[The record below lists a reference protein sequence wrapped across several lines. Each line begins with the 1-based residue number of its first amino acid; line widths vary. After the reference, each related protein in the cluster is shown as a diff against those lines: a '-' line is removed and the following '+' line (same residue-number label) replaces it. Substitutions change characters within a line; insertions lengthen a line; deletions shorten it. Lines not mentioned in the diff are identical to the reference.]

1 MIARKGAVKL
11 DGYADEVNGLNAA
24 PTPIRLRGLDGL
36 RAVAVS
42 LVVWHN
48 FGRIPG
54 TARWG
59 SLGTM
64 RAGYVGVTLFFVL
77 SGFLIT
83 HRLLDEIASSGNIG
97 FRAFYLRRAARLFP
111 ALALT
116 LVVLVGLNAARQHP
130 WPDTGAALGS
140 AAAYV
145 FNFAALHANP
155 KRPLGGPGWGH
166 LWSLAVEEQFY
177 FVWPV
182 ILVGAAKRMTGRHLV
197 RVLIGVALVI
207 TAWRTLL
214 WRHGASFSRL
224 YLATDVRFDALVLG
238 AALAAGFRTWPQHR
252 QFVKRFG
259 WLMLPLLL
267 AILLLGN
274 RGSSADS
281 LARPGW
287 LIGPGMTGV
296 SLVSVALVW
305 IAADEAGGLV
315 GRLLDSPIA
324 MAIGRRSY
332 GIYLFHFPALAVATD
347 HGGWLVALG
356 LTAVLTEGSYRL
368 IERPA
373 VRCVPAWAK

>member
-1 MIARKGAVKL
+1 M
-11 DGYADEVNGLNAA
+11 NGPHAA
-24 PTPIRLRGLDGL
+24 PTAVRFRGLDGL
-36 RAVAVS
+36 RALAVS

-54 TARWG
+54 TARLG

-83 HRLLDEIASSGNIG
+83 YRLLDEIASAGTIH

-111 ALALT
+111 ALALA
-116 LVVLVGLNAARQHP
+116 LVILVSLNASRHHP
-130 WPDTGAALGS
+130 WPDTFAALGS

-145 FNFAALHANP
+145 FNFAALHASP
-155 KRPLGGPGWGH
+155 KSPLGGPGWGH
-166 LWSLAVEEQFY
+166 LWSLSVEEQFY

-182 ILVGAAKRMTGRHLV
+182 LLIRAAKRLSEQHLV
-197 RVLIGVALVI
+197 RVLVGGALAI

-214 WRHGASFSRL
+214 WGQGASFSRL
-224 YLATDVRFDALVLG
+224 YLATDVRFDALLLG

-252 QFVKRFG
+252 RSIKRFG
-259 WLMLPLLL
+259 WLMPPLLGG
-267 AILLLGN
+267 ILLLGN
-274 RGSSADS
+274 RGSAGDP

-287 LIGPGMTGV
+287 LIGPGMLLV
-296 SLVSVALVW
+296 SVVSVALVW
-305 IAADEAGGLV
+305 IASDEAGGQV
-315 GRLLDSPIA
+315 GRLLDAPIA
-324 MAIGRRSY
+324 VAMGKRSY
-332 GIYLFHFPALAVATD
+332 GIYLFHFPALALAAE

-356 LTAVLTEGSYRL
+356 LTALLSEGSYRL

-373 VRCVPAWAK
+373 LRRVPAWAK

>member
-1 MIARKGAVKL
+1 M
-11 DGYADEVNGLNAA
+11 NGPHAA
-24 PTPIRLRGLDGL
+24 PPATATRFCGLDGL

-54 TARWG
+54 TERWG

-83 HRLLDEIASSGNIG
+83 YRLLDEIASSGTVN

-111 ALALT
+111 ALALA
-116 LVVLVGLNAARQHP
+116 LVILVSLNASRHHP
-130 WPDTGAALGS
+130 WPDTFAALGS

-145 FNFAALHANP
+145 FNFAALHASP
-155 KRPLGGPGWGH
+155 TSPLGGPGWGH
-166 LWSLAVEEQFY
+166 LWSLSVEEQFY

-182 ILVGAAKRMTGRHLV
+182 LLIGAAKRLSGQHLV
-197 RVLIGVALVI
+197 RVLVGGGLVI

-214 WRHGASFSRL
+214 WGQGASFSRL
-224 YLATDVRFDALVLG
+224 YLATDVRFDALLLG

-252 QFVKRFG
+252 QSIKRFG
-259 WLMLPLLL
+259 WLILPLLGG
-267 AILLLGN
+267 ILLLGN
-274 RGSSADS
+274 RGSAADP

-287 LIGPGMTGV
+287 LLGPGMLVV
-296 SLVSVALVW
+296 SVVSVALVW
-305 IAADEAGGLV
+305 IATDKAGGPV
-315 GRLLDSPIA
+315 GRLLDAPISV
-324 MAIGRRSY
+324 AIGKRSY
-332 GIYLFHFPALAVATD
+332 GIYLFHFPALALAAE

-356 LTAVLTEGSYRL
+356 LTALLSEGSYRL

-373 VRCVPAWAK
+373 LRRVPAWAK